1 MSWKCEVLADSSG
14 VWCSN
19 GLAFATK
26 EEAETYG
33 IDLALRWSAVRDSRA
48 VESDEP
54 VNYRMEGARL
64 IPLKEVA

>member
-1 MSWKCEVLADSSG
+1 MSFKCEVIADSTG

-33 IDLALRWSAVRDSRA
+33 VNLMIRWSAVRDSRA
-48 VESDEP
+48 VKSDEP
-54 VNYRMEGARL
+54 VNYRFEGARL